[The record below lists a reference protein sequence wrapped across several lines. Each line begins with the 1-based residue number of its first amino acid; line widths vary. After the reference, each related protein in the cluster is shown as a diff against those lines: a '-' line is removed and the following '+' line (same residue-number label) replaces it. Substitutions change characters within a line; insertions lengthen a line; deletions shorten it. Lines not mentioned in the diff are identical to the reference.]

1 MYANCHEQIF
11 SKQPNPAQRTRFL
24 SQSTP
29 GANRVFAFDPSD
41 PSLQIGNTQFKHF
54 FRSHLG
60 MSPSPLLARFSRATC
75 QCGFL
80 LANDPHHFE
89 FCVLTKNTIG
99 YFRHK
104 SKQEVLARCAEL
116 CGVPVEFERTLANGL
131 RTDLTMHFPQ
141 IEQPVDG
148 DVSITNPAAPAY
160 RDTSASTEARSA
172 AQNRCWEKVKKYR
185 AAVER
190 EGCRF
195 LPLVWESYGAM
206 AGSTLFL
213 FQALREA
220 AQFYGR
226 TDAPSL
232 KTMKDWAARQLVV
245 CNALMIARG
254 LQHMRLN
261 AAK

>member
-1 MYANCHEQIF
+1 
-11 SKQPNPAQRTRFL
+11 
-24 SQSTP
+24 
-29 GANRVFAFDPSD
+29 
-41 PSLQIGNTQFKHF
+41 
-54 FRSHLG
+54 
-60 MSPSPLLARFSRATC
+60 
-75 QCGFL
+75 
-80 LANDPHHFE
+80 
-89 FCVLTKNTIG
+89 
-99 YFRHK
+99 
-104 SKQEVLARCAEL
+104 
-116 CGVPVEFERTLANGL
+116 
-131 RTDLTMHFPQ
+131 MHFPQ